1 MSVSIYVWSSDK
13 HPMSYSH
20 VVLKS
25 YKAIDIFIVFDK
37 TWDNNLSHGSCYML
51 AVTYIY
57 VSDFFSLS
65 RIETRQVLEP
75 HLSCLKILSFQIK
88 ISPKAKKKPTTL
100 LLSAWVSQKV
110 HSWGFL
116 SHVLLTQNKR
126 NQMFQVFIYFNH
138 SYVLSFQSYLPQ
150 NLKRSKCFHK

>member
-1 MSVSIYVWSSDK
+1 
-13 HPMSYSH
+13 
-20 VVLKS
+20 
-25 YKAIDIFIVFDK
+25 
-37 TWDNNLSHGSCYML
+37 ML

-100 LLSAWVSQKV
+100 LP
-110 HSWGFL
+110 
-116 SHVLLTQNKR
+116 LLG
-126 NQMFQVFIYFNH
+126 
-138 SYVLSFQSYLPQ
+138 S
-150 NLKRSKCFHK
+150 LKRYTVEVFFHMFY